1 MDYSTPTYN
10 SLGEPFT
17 IAATSVVGIAKA
29 IASAGAAANWFGLK
43 WDEESKINE
52 WHNMFVERNRFKIS
66 NNKGLKDLSTL
77 TYPEAVEMVGVVKAY
92 IAERQ
97 KVIDDLPWYKK
108 NRGAERMPNRDI
120 IVAKGVL
127 KTLNDAIQRAKGS
140 ANGEF
145 DRFSVQELLD
155 VLSTNLTPEVRQKV
169 TSALDA
175 KGYLPSGKSKKQAAL
190 EQLAS
195 GDSNNNKPK
204 ALQASLGKPGK
215 ITFIALGVIGVGLGG
230 YFGYQMLTKK

>member
-29 IASAGAAANWFGLK
+29 IASAGAATNWFGLK
-43 WDEESKINE
+43 WDEESKVDE
-52 WHNMFVERNRFKIS
+52 WHNMFVEQKRFKIS
-66 NNKGLKDLSTL
+66 NNKSLKDLASL
-77 TYPEAVEMVGVVKAY
+77 TYPEVVEMKGVVNSYLTK
-92 IAERQ
+92 RQ
-97 KVIDDLPWYKK
+97 KFYNDLSNWKK
-108 NRGAERMPNRDI
+108 NRGEGRMANRDI